1 MKKGNPVV
9 KLMAM
14 KSDQPKL
21 VSDLVRRLLAALGI
35 GQPKPKSSV
44 TLHFDDHGR
53 LAGSEQRIV
62 KKHPLQ
68 SKN

>member
-1 MKKGNPVV
+1 
-9 KLMAM
+9 MAIIPD
-14 KSDQPKL
+14 KAQL
-21 VSDLVRRLLAALGI
+21 VRDLVRRLLEILGI
-35 GQPKPKSSV
+35 GSPPPKSSV

-62 KKHPLQ
+62 RKHPLQ